1 MDANALIIDRL
12 QALDAR
18 LAKIES
24 DGAERGRRLWEE
36 VNSLRD
42 MMIRQGHRLDVI
54 ENSFASAKPTIDDVK
69 AMKEKAAGAGMLGRA
84 LWIFGGWLMAAA
96 VWIYAS
102 WESVVAVI
110 KAIGGR

>member
-18 LAKIES
+18 LAEIERA
-24 DGAERGRRLWEE
+24 GAERGRRLWEE

-42 MMIRQGHRLDVI
+42 MMIRQEHRLDVI
-54 ENSFASAKPTIDDVK
+54 ESGFASAKPTIDDVK

-84 LWIFGGWLMAAA
+84 LWVFGGWLMAAA

-102 WESVVAVI
+102 WEYIVTVV
-110 KAIGGR
+110 KAIAGR